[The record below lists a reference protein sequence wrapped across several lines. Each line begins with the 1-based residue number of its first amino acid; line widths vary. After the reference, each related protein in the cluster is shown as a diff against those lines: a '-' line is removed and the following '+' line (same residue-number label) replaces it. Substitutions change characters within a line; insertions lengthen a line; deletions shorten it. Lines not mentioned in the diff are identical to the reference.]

1 MDPSYNHYTE
11 NLVFTVGF
19 SLPDLYTTTFEF
31 TIFADAASA
40 CEISDPPVSNTFTSS
55 NQYVIGE
62 TSGDQIVLPPFAT
75 TSDCSDTSSMS
86 YDV

>member
-1 MDPSYNHYTE
+1 M
-11 NLVFTVGF
+11 FTVGF

-40 CEISDPPVSNTFTSS
+40 CEISDPLVLNTFSSS
-55 NQYVIGE
+55 NMYVIGE

-75 TSDCSDTSSMS
+75 TTDCGDTSSMV